1 MSTYV
6 LFSKYGGHYY
16 QAEHLSS
23 VCVHGAVQ
31 GVGASF
37 VLPDSESPFTVEPED
52 APLIRT
58 L

>member
-1 MSTYV
+1 MVATITR
-6 LFSKYGGHYY
+6 
-16 QAEHLSS
+16 LSIGA

-37 VLPDSESPFTVEPED
+37 VLPDSEPPFTVEPED
-52 APLIRT
+52 APLMRT